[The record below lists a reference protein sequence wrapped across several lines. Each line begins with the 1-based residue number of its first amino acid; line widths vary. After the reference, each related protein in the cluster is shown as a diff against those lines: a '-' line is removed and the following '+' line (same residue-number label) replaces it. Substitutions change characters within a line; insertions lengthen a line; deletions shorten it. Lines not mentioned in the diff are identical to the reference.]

1 METQPETRKQY
12 LWIEANRQWLIE
24 RNLYKPPPR
33 TGEEADIMLRLLI
46 HDCRQIDRPSVPGDH
61 RKAPSSKR
69 GKRRGKM
76 LKVTESA
83 KRALKKILSAKV
95 DNPQAVLRL
104 TASEPDNFGLGID
117 IEMPGDHV
125 VEYEGSKV
133 LVVEQGLATHLK
145 GVTLDVEDTGD
156 GPQVVLVTRR

>member
-12 LWIEANRQWLIE
+12 LWIEANREWLIE
-24 RNLYKPPPR
+24 CNLYKLPPR
-33 TGEEADIMLRLLI
+33 TEEEADIMLRLLI
-46 HDCRQIDRPSVPGDH
+46 HNCRQIERPSVSGDR

-83 KRALKKILSAKV
+83 NQVLKKILSAKV
-95 DNPQAVLRL
+95 DMPQAVLRL
-104 TASEPDNFGLGID
+104 TASEPDKLGLGID
-117 IEMPGDHV
+117 IEMPGDQV

-133 LVVEQGLATHLK
+133 LVVEQELATSLK
-145 GVTLDVEDTGD
+145 GVTLNVEDTGD
-156 GPQVVLVTRR
+156 GPQLVIVTRR